1 MASEYLARPSCP
13 EGIVRVAVLGGGI
26 TGACVALELSER
38 GVAVDLYEQDS
49 QIISRASYWN
59 EGKIHL
65 GLVYAQD
72 RSRKTARTMVEGAL
86 RFRPLLERWIET
98 AVLDGAT
105 SDPFT
110 YAVHRDT
117 MVEPAAVEAHFR
129 AVADIHR
136 DLSQR
141 PGTGYITPFEGGL
154 WERNDSRVTNSL
166 FDNDEVIASYR
177 TEERCIDPMVIALH
191 LRSAVASAPNLRLRT
206 GTTVVEIVRGSG
218 NEYAVVSDDG
228 ARGGSETY
236 DAVVNALW
244 QNRIGIDATLDLADR
259 RPVLH
264 RFKIGLHSASTLVPE
279 DFPTVTF
286 VLGPFGDTVNF
297 GHRAYLSWY
306 PACHLYTSEEMVPS
320 TPDSRFL
327 KSDLR
332 QVEAESLTALGR
344 LMPGQESWLRRSAG
358 HWEIR
363 GGYITAWGKTGIED
377 ANSQLHE
384 RFDVGAHSNGS
395 YHSVNTGKYT
405 LGPHLAELVAT
416 RIQRKTLVRPSH

>member
-1 MASEYLARPSCP
+1 M
-13 EGIVRVAVLGGGI
+13 RVAVLGGGI

-72 RSRKTARTMVEGAL
+72 QSRKTVRTMVEGAL
-86 RFRPLLERWIET
+86 RFRPLLERWIGT
-98 AVLDGAT
+98 ALLDDAT
-105 SDPFT
+105 SNPFT

-117 MVEPAAVEAHFR
+117 MVSPASVEAHFR

-136 DLSQR
+136 DVSQR
-141 PGTGYITPFEGGL
+141 PGAVYISPFEGGL
-154 WERNDSRVTNSL
+154 WERNDSGVTTSL
-166 FDNDEVIASYR
+166 FDEDEIIASYR
-177 TEERCIDPMVIALH
+177 TEERCIDPIVIALQ
-191 LRSAVASAPNLRLRT
+191 LRSAVASAPNLTLRT
-206 GTTVVEIVRGSG
+206 GTTVVEIVRGKGSG
-218 NEYAVVSDDG
+218 YSVVSDQEARG
-228 ARGGSETY
+228 ARARY

-244 QNRIGIDATLDLADR
+244 QNRIGVDATLDLADR

-264 RFKIGLHSASTLVPE
+264 RFKIGLHSTSFPVPE

-306 PACHLYTSEEMVPS
+306 PAGHLFTSEEMVPAI
-320 TPDSRFL
+320 PDSRFL

-332 QVEAESLTALGR
+332 KVEADSLTALGR
-344 LMPGQESWLRRSAG
+344 LIPGQEAWLRRSAG
-358 HWEIR
+358 AWEIG
-363 GGYITAWGKTGIED
+363 GGYITAWGKTGLED
-377 ANSQLHE
+377 EHSQLHE
-384 RFDVGAHSNGS
+384 RFDVGVHSTGS
-395 YHSVNTGKYT
+395 YHSVDTGKYT
-405 LGPHLAELVAT
+405 LGPHLAEIVAT
-416 RIQRKTLVRPSH
+416 RIQPKTPVHPGFGGPIHES